1 MWTGRRAPP
10 SLFFGLAIPAV
21 GAYSGRMSGSYGQFC
36 PIAKA
41 SEIFATRWTPLI
53 VREIMTGVHS
63 FHGIHRGLPLI
74 FPGALA
80 ARLRELEDHGVI
92 ERRPRGADGA
102 GHDYWLTP
110 AGEGLRVG
118 MDALGQGGMTYT
130 HDRIKRSDLDP
141 ALLIWGLRKRVDLS
155 TLPDRRAVL
164 RFEFSGVPASRTKF
178 RIMCL
183 ILGRSGVDVC
193 MKDPGFAVDLTL
205 RGNIRNYVEVYLGH
219 TKWRDAA
226 GTALQLDGDLQIAR
240 AFPVWLRF
248 ETVSGRNAPA
258 PHLAARPVPVQ
269 TDHSDRLPPRPR
281 GMRA

>member
-1 MWTGRRAPP
+1 
-10 SLFFGLAIPAV
+10 
-21 GAYSGRMSGSYGQFC
+21 MSASYGQFC

-41 SEIFATRWTPLI
+41 SEVFATRWTPLI
-53 VREIMTGVHS
+53 VRELMAGAHS
-63 FHGIHRGLPLI
+63 FNDIHRGVPLI
-74 FPGALA
+74 SRAVLV
-80 ARLRELEDHGVI
+80 ARLRELQDPGGI
-92 ERRPRGADGA
+92 QRRNPPAAA
-102 GHDYWLTP
+102 GHEYCLTP
-110 AGEGLRVG
+110 AGEGLHAV
-118 MDALGQGGMTYT
+118 MAALGQWGVTYT
-130 HDRIKRSDLDP
+130 QDRIKRSDLDP
-141 ALLIWGLRKRVDLS
+141 ALLIWGLRRRVDMNA
-155 TLPDRRAVL
+155 LPDRRVVL

-178 RIMCL
+178 RIMWL

-205 RGNIRNYVEVYLGH
+205 RGNIRDYVEVYLGH

-269 TDHSDRLPPRPR
+269 TDHSDRLPPPPPR
-281 GMRA
+281 MRGLLAREPP